1 MKDIT
6 EVQDYIRKMIS
17 DKIDQGQVVSMSW
30 ITNEVLQEHGDMHG
44 SDSDFYVICAR
55 HYVSDIVKRQI
66 DKYKP
71 GKNYNKEQLT
81 LEGFEH
87 LQQAY
92 TVPREEEKSVLV
104 PVDQLTDEEIELR
117 AQEYEA
123 MAQGNLKHAQ
133 ELREYIRLR
142 SQDPTA

>member
-6 EVQDYIRKMIS
+6 EVQDYIRRMIT

-55 HYVSDIVKRQI
+55 HYVSDVVKKQI
-66 DKYKP
+66 QKYEP
-71 GKNYNKEQLT
+71 NNGKAESQMT
-81 LEGFEH
+81 LAGFEYM
-87 LQQAY
+87 QKCY
-92 TVPREEEKSVLV
+92 TVPRNGEKSVLV
-104 PVDQLTDEEIELR
+104 PTDQLTDEEIELR

-133 ELREYIRLR
+133 ELREYARIRR
-142 SQDPTA
+142 QSYTA